1 MAAGCCTVLLVGH
14 RPHVCAQVRL
24 AIESR
29 TDLVVV
35 GEAANYAGAL
45 AIAAIENPEVIV
57 VDVAEEDECALDH
70 IPDLVR
76 AADNVLVISDI
87 CDEAIRDRARR
98 LGAAD
103 LVPREAVVTAITR
116 HFDRTG
122 RRVAPPTGQ
131 GRAVID
137 LVGNEL
143 NDEEITGQLVTSKG
157 AGSEDLD
164 SILRKM
170 KVRDRFELHIYS
182 LYKDLASRE

>member
-57 VDVAEEDECALDH
+57 VDVAEDDECALDH

-76 AADNVLVISDI
+76 AADNVLAISDI

-98 LGAAD
+98 LGATD

-116 HFDRTG
+116 CFDRAG
-122 RRVAPPTGQ
+122 RRAAPLTAQ
-131 GRAVID
+131 EQALID
-137 LVGNEL
+137 LVGKDL

-157 AGSEDLD
+157 DGSEDLD

-170 KVRDRFELHIYS
+170 KVRDRFELHI
-182 LYKDLASRE
+182 